1 MDITKRLDLTE
12 SQLFSTD
19 RSSAVLGTE
28 DANWALL
35 FLSQMSCCFC
45 GQDSYDITERGQTFT
60 VQFPS
65 YDAS

>member
-19 RSSAVLGTE
+19 RSSAVLGAE

-35 FLSQMSCCFC
+35 FLSHMSCCFC
-45 GQDSYDITERGQTFT
+45 SQDSHDITERGQTFT